1 MPKYLALY
9 SGSDSGHQEMV
20 KPTPEE
26 GQAMMQ
32 AWLDWRDGA
41 GDAIVDFGAPTMPV
55 SEGASNLGGYSIV
68 QADSAD
74 DLDAIF
80 ESNPHRRQGGTLEFH
95 QILDIG

>member
-9 SGSDSGHQEMV
+9 SAGNEPMPEM
-20 KPTPEE
+20 TPEQ

-55 SEGASNLGGYSIV
+55 SKGANSIGGYSIV
-68 QADSAD
+68 QANSVE
-74 DLDAIF
+74 DLDDIF
-80 ESNPHRRQGGTLEFH
+80 ESNPHLRQGGTVEFH
-95 QILDIG
+95 QIHDIG